1 MMGEATI
8 STQMTRLNCE
18 KLKNL
23 WWCWLIMAN
32 IEDDWRKNS
41 EILLCIFV
49 WIKYYYAL
57 KYDKKD
63 LPTDLFCLN
72 KILLFIEIW

>member
-1 MMGEATI
+1 
-8 STQMTRLNCE
+8 
-18 KLKNL
+18 
-23 WWCWLIMAN
+23 MAN